1 MANKNFLSFLLAGVM
16 SLSAAEVLAADG
28 SVMFKIH
35 DVKAIRNSDNL
46 IESCEFSATFYN
58 NTKVTVSNVNLDLV
72 WKDQVV
78 EDTIT
83 AERKEAAA
91 TFRGR
96 RVDNASTYRR
106 GAGTA
111 AFTSVELVAPVSLPP
126 LAPAKQITVKN
137 TVRSDRCFMMMGDV
151 EVNIKSCRTAAADG
165 AAVPGQ
171 PVVGSSFG
179 SEECNGLF
187 KYYSPKDPEFY
198 TEFKPISYDE
208 EAAQE
213 KVQKDKDRQEVEDM
227 HGKTLS
233 AIRRAAEV
241 SESIAQ

>member
-1 MANKNFLSFLLAGVM
+1 MANKNFLSFLLVGVM
-16 SLSAAEVLAADG
+16 SLSTAEALAADG

-46 IESCEFSATFYN
+46 IESCEFSVTFYN
-58 NTKVTVSNVNLDLV
+58 NTKDTVSNVNLDLV
-72 WKDQVV
+72 WKDEVV
-78 EDTIT
+78 EDTIDV
-83 AERKEAAA
+83 ERKEAAA

-137 TVRSDRCFMMMGDV
+137 TVKSDRCFMMMGDV
-151 EVNIKSCRTAAADG
+151 TVNIKSCRSIATEGAGVAA
-165 AAVPGQ
+165 Q
-171 PVVGSSFG
+171 PMVGSSASG
-179 SEECNGLF
+179 GECTGLF

-213 KVQKDKDRQEVEDM
+213 RVQKDKDRQEVEDM
-227 HGKTLS
+227 HEKTLS
-233 AIRRAAEV
+233 SIRRAAEV
-241 SESIAQ
+241 SESIAE